1 MSKCAQA
8 ALARKLSLVEKYSRK
23 LKTLKSKEARR
34 KAANRMKIKSNAA
47 IIDEIVIEIRWHR
60 SQVNCERR
68 LGRNDSCLRMND

>member
-34 KAANRMKIKSNAA
+34 KAANRMKKFSWQAA
-47 IIDEIVIEIRWHR
+47 AMTTELA
-60 SQVNCERR
+60 S
-68 LGRNDSCLRMND
+68 